1 MILCHSLS
9 VRLVSHQVLLE
20 RQVLH
25 GFLFAMVITAQ
36 CGLGAIKGC
45 TAASVKFRIPQTI

>member
-36 CGLGAIKGC
+36 SGLGAIKGC
-45 TAASVKFRIPQTI
+45 TAASMKFCIPQTI